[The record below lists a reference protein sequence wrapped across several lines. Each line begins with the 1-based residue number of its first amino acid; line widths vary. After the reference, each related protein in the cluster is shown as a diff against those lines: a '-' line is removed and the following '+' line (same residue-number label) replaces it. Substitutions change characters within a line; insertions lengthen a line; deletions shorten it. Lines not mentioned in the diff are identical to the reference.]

1 MFGKKQNRKV
11 EARSGS
17 ALHDRVDFGTPE
29 RGVRKSKMSAKSER
43 RRERRIAK
51 LRKRQDELLAVQ
63 PPLHKRSR
71 RFNEP
76 VKQSKPQTAAEMAA
90 ALSQEAAL
98 KAGVDITPATT
109 TSHDSIHFK
118 PPRRIHLGL
127 LITVIVLLCFGMIML
142 FSASMTNAFNE
153 YGDSS
158 YWVIRQVLFTGLAM
172 VLMYVLTRINP
183 KRWNH
188 ESLAVIMYLVT
199 LFLLV
204 IVLIPG
210 IGQEINGQRRWL
222 PLVILPNMTF
232 QPSEIAKL
240 AVVYCGA
247 VYYSAIR
254 KRRSAGKLVAKSKI
268 GQVFKDVF
276 YDFFVPGFAILLWC
290 VLISQQSHWSSIIII
305 LLTLFVVFLG
315 AGIRPRS
322 WLIMLG
328 ILVAIVAVGFTIFT
342 AFRTEITAYVES
354 NPQMTHILTRLNVFS
369 GDSSTT
375 VDESYQSRHAL
386 ISIGSGGWTG
396 SGLGLG
402 RQKFGWLP
410 EIHNDYVFS
419 NIGEELGFVGSS
431 AVVLLFVI
439 FFVLGINV
447 TLKTQSIYMQIMA
460 LGFSSL
466 IAIQAFLSIAVN
478 LMVIPPTGISLPLF
492 SYGGTSNIF
501 FLVGIGFLLSVS
513 KYGPKDLGGIQFAD
527 YRNRRR
533 HDKKQ
538 RR

>member
-1 MFGKKQNRKV
+1 MIREKKTNRKKGP
-11 EARSGS
+11 ARSI
-17 ALHDRVDFGTPE
+17 LHDNVNYELPQ
-29 RGVRKSKMSAKSER
+29 RGVRQVKASSKSER
-43 RRERRIAK
+43 KRELRIEK
-51 LRKRQDELLAVQ
+51 LRKRQEELLAVQ
-63 PPLHKRSR
+63 PPLHKRSS
-71 RFNEP
+71 RFVVPIE
-76 VKQSKPQTAAEMAA
+76 QSTPQTAAELA
-90 ALSQEAAL
+90 ALLSEEAAL
-98 KAGVDITPATT
+98 KAGVEPSPAAA
-109 TSHDSIHFK
+109 SEDSIHYR
-118 PPRRIHLGL
+118 PPRRVHLGL

-158 YWVIRQVLFTGLAM
+158 YWVIRQVLFTALAL
-172 VLMYVLTRINP
+172 VVMYVITKINP

-188 ESLAVIMYLVT
+188 GAMAIIVYLVT
-199 LFLLV
+199 LFLLI

-210 IGQEINGQRRWL
+210 IGREINGQRRWL
-222 PLVILPNMTF
+222 PLLILPNMNF

-240 AVVYCGA
+240 ATVYCGA
-247 VYYSAIR
+247 VYYSSIR
-254 KRRSAGKLVAKSKI
+254 KMRSSGKLVAKSKL

-276 YDFFVPGFAILLWC
+276 YDFFLPGILILIWC
-290 VLISQQSHWSSIIII
+290 ALISQQSHWSSIIII
-305 LLTLFVVFLG
+305 MLTLMIVFFG

-322 WLIMLG
+322 WSIMLG
-328 ILVAIVAVGFTIFT
+328 ILAAIVILAMSVFT
-342 AFRTEITAYVES
+342 AFKTEITAYVET
-354 NPQMTHILTRLNVFS
+354 NPQMDHILTRLNVFS
-369 GDSSTT
+369 GDSTAT

-386 ISIGSGGWTG
+386 ISIGSGGPTG
-396 SGLGLG
+396 VGLGLG

-419 NIGEELGFVGSS
+419 NIGEELGFVGST

-439 FFVLGINV
+439 FFLLGISV
-447 TLKTQSIYMQIMA
+447 TMKTQSIYMQIMA

-513 KYGPKDLGGIQFAD
+513 KFGPKDVGGLHYAD
-527 YRNRRR
+527 FRRR
-533 HDKKQ
+533 HKHGKTQ
-538 RR
+538 TV

>member
-1 MFGKKQNRKV
+1 MSIRRKRKQMSKPQ
-11 EARSGS
+11 SS
-17 ALHDRVDFGTPE
+17 IHDNVNFDTPE
-29 RGVRKSKMSAKSER
+29 RGVRRTKVSKKSNQR
-43 RRERRIAK
+43 RDKRIEK
-51 LRKRQDELLAVQ
+51 LRKRQEELLAVQ
-63 PPLHKRSR
+63 PPLYKRSS
-71 RFNEP
+71 RFATPIE
-76 VKQSKPQTAAEMAA
+76 QTVPPTAEELASVLA
-90 ALSQEAAL
+90 QEAAL
-98 KAGVDITPATT
+98 KAGVDISPTD
-109 TSHDSIHFK
+109 TSTDSIHFR
-118 PPRRIHLGL
+118 PPRRVHLGL

-158 YWVIRQVLFTGLAM
+158 YWVIRQVLFTALAL
-172 VLMYVLTRINP
+172 VVMYVITRINP

-188 ESLAVIMYLVT
+188 EAMAILVYLVT
-199 LFLLV
+199 LFMLV
-204 IVLIPG
+204 LVLIPG

-222 PLVILPNMTF
+222 PLVILPDMTF

-240 AVVYCGA
+240 ATVYCGA
-247 VYYSAIR
+247 VYYSSIR
-254 KRRSAGKLVAKSKI
+254 KMRSAGKLVARSKV

-276 YDFFVPGFAILLWC
+276 YDFVAPGGLILLWC

-305 LLTLFVVFLG
+305 MLTLFVVFLG

-322 WLIMLG
+322 WLIMIG
-328 ILVAIVAVGFTIFT
+328 LVLAVVIALFSIFS
-342 AFRTEITAYVES
+342 AFKTEITAYVES
-354 NPQMTHILTRLNVFS
+354 NPQMTHILTRLNVFA
-369 GDSSTT
+369 GDSSAT
-375 VDESYQSRHAL
+375 VDESYQSRHAM
-386 ISIGSGGWTG
+386 ISIGSGGVSGT
-396 SGLGLG
+396 GLGLG

-419 NIGEELGFVGSS
+419 NIGEELGFLGSS
-431 AVVLLFVI
+431 AVVLLFVL
-439 FFVLGINV
+439 FFVLGIMV

-513 KYGPKDLGGIQFAD
+513 KFGPKDIGGVRFAD
-527 YRNRRR
+527 NRRR
-533 HDKKQ
+533 RKQ
-538 RR
+538 RKRAHA